1 LSQIGP
7 NENTA
12 GATSGNDFDP
22 EVGSFVT
29 GLVDAFSG
37 FIPDAADNVDSSTD
51 TTIYQAA
58 EAPNYTPIAVA
69 LGLGVVALAWAIK

>member
-7 NENTA
+7 TENTA
-12 GATSGNDFDP
+12 GATSGNNFDP
-22 EVGSFVT
+22 EVGTFVT
-29 GLVDAFSG
+29 NLIDAATG

-69 LGLGVVALAWAIK
+69 LGLGVVALAWALK